1 MRRGEYTGLFTN
13 TEVNNYIS
21 INEPVNQW
29 NEKLLSLYF
38 CTVFWYLQTKSEDDN
53 CFVLA
58 WQFLLLLWNLIT
70 RRIMFISKI
79 LYWKTLKP
87 NLVAFFLLIGMAFSF
102 IYFRKPERHVVI
114 SVCSHASQEY
124 PRIFLNKEPIRAR
137 EKHYS
142 LVWYM
147 LMKDIL
153 SSREAAR
160 CIFSLGTD
168 TEGNNCFSIC
178 QNIEMKQEINFYV
191 TLKQRELLNN
201 ETNERAP
208 SRLSAPRWVVQ
219 DSRRRVLFTSLANT
233 NFGYLGR
240 TFSRKGSLDAE
251 ISRRIAKAN
260 TAFGKLEKRVWLDRN
275 ITTNTKL
282 SFYEAYGLTGLL
294 YGSKTRA
301 IYRHQC

>member
-1 MRRGEYTGLFTN
+1 
-13 TEVNNYIS
+13 
-21 INEPVNQW
+21 
-29 NEKLLSLYF
+29 
-38 CTVFWYLQTKSEDDN
+38 
-53 CFVLA
+53 
-58 WQFLLLLWNLIT
+58 
-70 RRIMFISKI
+70 
-79 LYWKTLKP
+79 
-87 NLVAFFLLIGMAFSF
+87 
-102 IYFRKPERHVVI
+102 
-114 SVCSHASQEY
+114 
-124 PRIFLNKEPIRAR
+124 
-137 EKHYS
+137 
-142 LVWYM
+142 M

-219 DSRRRVLFTSLANT
+219 DSRRRVLFTSLAHT

-260 TAFGKLEKRVWLDRN
+260 TAFGKLEKRV
-275 ITTNTKL
+275 
-282 SFYEAYGLTGLL
+282 
-294 YGSKTRA
+294 
-301 IYRHQC
+301 